1 MPAMSSTTIAT
12 TRIRVAGFGPG
23 RSPGLSG
30 PGPSSVPGW
39 DGKRLMK
46 APRSRSNINMTN
58 AVLRDRL
65 FLSRQ
70 IVTTGA
76 SSILQRVPRLW
87 TDTIEEHR
95 SAVRAATLD
104 ATAELI
110 AEHGL
115 RGVTMSR
122 IAQRTGIGRATLYKY
137 FADVD
142 AILNAWHERQILEH
156 MDQLTRLRDVNQDPT
171 ARLRAVLERYAQL
184 HRSEHVAHA
193 HSQLQQLIRELIA
206 DAVAT
211 GSVHQDQSPDELA
224 NYCLHALGGATRL
237 RSTAAVQ
244 RLVNLTLAGLRA

>member
-1 MPAMSSTTIAT
+1 MS
-12 TRIRVAGFGPG
+12 
-23 RSPGLSG
+23 L
-30 PGPSSVPGW
+30 
-39 DGKRLMK
+39 
-46 APRSRSNINMTN
+46 PRH
-58 AVLRDRL
+58 
-65 FLSRQ
+65 
-70 IVTTGA
+70 IVTAGA
-76 SSILQRVPRLW
+76 SSIVQGVPRLW

-156 MDQLTRLRDVNQDPT
+156 IDQLTRLRDVNQDPT

-184 HRSEHVAHA
+184 QQKQQPHAGSDIAAQLHRSEHVAHA

-206 DAVAT
+206 DAAAT

>member
-1 MPAMSSTTIAT
+1 M
-12 TRIRVAGFGPG
+12 RRVFFRG
-23 RSPGLSG
+23 
-30 PGPSSVPGW
+30 
-39 DGKRLMK
+39 
-46 APRSRSNINMTN
+46 
-58 AVLRDRL
+58 
-65 FLSRQ
+65 
-70 IVTTGA
+70 
-76 SSILQRVPRLW
+76 VPRLW

-142 AILNAWHERQILEH
+142 AILNAWHERQILQH
-156 MDQLTRLRDVNQDPT
+156 IDQLTRLRDVNQDPI
-171 ARLRAVLERYAQL
+171 ARLRAVLERYAQLQQKQQPHAGSDIAAQL

-193 HSQLQQLIRELIA
+193 HSQLKQLTRELIA
-206 DAVAT
+206 DAAAT